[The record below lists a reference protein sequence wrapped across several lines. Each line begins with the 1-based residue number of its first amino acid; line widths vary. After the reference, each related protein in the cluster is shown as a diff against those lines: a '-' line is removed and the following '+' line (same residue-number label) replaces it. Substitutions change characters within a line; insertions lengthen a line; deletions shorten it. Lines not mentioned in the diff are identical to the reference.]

1 VRSEE
6 TAGYTIICV
15 SLTIETTLYASL
27 PMFMFILISFDTL
40 NSLVNIVPTPFI
52 VLEPIVVDITPVQV
66 TGAV

>member
-1 VRSEE
+1 
-6 TAGYTIICV
+6 
-15 SLTIETTLYASL
+15 
-27 PMFMFILISFDTL
+27 MFMFILISFDTL

>member
-1 VRSEE
+1 MRSEE